1 MWAHAF
7 VQVKIDQAEKAADQM
22 CTKIVI
28 VPALVLLLQ
37 GVLTLRG
44 VECIMESRL
53 ALEAKSIDLGS
64 LNYLK
69 VDNW

>member
-1 MWAHAF
+1 
-7 VQVKIDQAEKAADQM
+7 M

-69 VDNW
+69 VDN